1 MQVSV
6 ERGARKQAVLSPI
19 RKPLDRGAWI
29 FLPVATSGSHQRRLV
44 TLLMGAEWRRHH
56 DRDTE
61 TCVEAE
67 FTGLGPEHVSLAQQR
82 IKRRKVL
89 VFGGSEHHANRFS

>member
-6 ERGARKQAVLSPI
+6 ERGACEQAVLSPI

-29 FLPVATSGSHQRRLV
+29 FLPVTTSGPHQRRLV

-56 DRDTE
+56 DRDAQTR
-61 TCVEAE
+61 VEAE
-67 FTGLGPEHVSLAQQR
+67 VTGLGPEHASPTQQC
-82 IKRRKVL
+82 IKRRKVFVL
-89 VFGGSEHHANRFS
+89 GRSEHHANGLC